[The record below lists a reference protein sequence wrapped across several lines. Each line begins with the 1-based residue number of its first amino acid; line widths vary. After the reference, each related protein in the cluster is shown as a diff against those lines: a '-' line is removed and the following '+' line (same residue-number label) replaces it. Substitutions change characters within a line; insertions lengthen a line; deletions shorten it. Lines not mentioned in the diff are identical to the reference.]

1 MIINSVLQN
10 FIPRHTSTY
19 TASGPHYTTSPSVE
33 KSKYPNLAPLAQDTV
48 SFGAAKIV
56 VKPRGGKKPHIHSS
70 TYTFEEALIHQF
82 VLNNPELTALGRV
95 YHAVLKDIA
104 ANNPIFKVC
113 ENIEHL
119 VKSPESMAEKIR
131 RSGNMKVPDTIRST
145 VFYRDLYNFENL
157 LTLLSEM
164 KESGYI
170 VHKVPVKVSALMD
183 KGYFPFD
190 EEKMISS
197 YLNNPKDRTV
207 RNTVKEFFEDN
218 GYDVKA
224 VRALLDEFK
233 ALGREPNKEEF
244 LEAFSKLEKMV
255 PDIDIRLQQSK
266 VTPEQVKKLPEMLRY
281 CISSPQSSGYEDIQ
295 IRFVREYVNAGN
307 DAAQKAKKPKDDQ
320 VPHELIVL
328 FGENYYKAK
337 TRESEFVYSHL
348 RKFDALTV
356 KRYLDRAKFDD
367 VTEKLKATISSVE
380 RLFRREVSSKEFRNA
395 KNLDYVGSNVEE
407 KIIFTEEDKKAL
419 DTYHDILL
427 KEINLPYKK
436 AKSKM
441 RQSRRYSLDNSRD
454 RDIATINEIY
464 NGLKDTIEKYNSGEA
479 YHLTDPIPEA
489 PKKVKKGKKPINLDT
504 QA

>member
-1 MIINSVLQN
+1 
-10 FIPRHTSTY
+10 
-19 TASGPHYTTSPSVE
+19 
-33 KSKYPNLAPLAQDTV
+33 
-48 SFGAAKIV
+48 
-56 VKPRGGKKPHIHSS
+56 
-70 TYTFEEALIHQF
+70 
-82 VLNNPELTALGRV
+82 
-95 YHAVLKDIA
+95 
-104 ANNPIFKVC
+104 
-113 ENIEHL
+113 
-119 VKSPESMAEKIR
+119 
-131 RSGNMKVPDTIRST
+131 
-145 VFYRDLYNFENL
+145 
-157 LTLLSEM
+157 
-164 KESGYI
+164 
-170 VHKVPVKVSALMD
+170 
-183 KGYFPFD
+183 
-190 EEKMISS
+190 MISS

-207 RNTVKEFFEDN
+207 RNTVKKFFEDN

-307 DAAQKAKKPKDDQ
+307 DAAQQ

-337 TRESEFVYSHL
+337 TRESNFVYSHL

-427 KEINLPYKK
+427 EEINRPYEK

-441 RQSRRYSLDNSRD
+441 RQSRRFSLDKSLAKD
-454 RDIATINEIY
+454 KVSIEEIY
-464 NGLKDTIEKYNSGEA
+464 TGLRDTIEKYNSGEA